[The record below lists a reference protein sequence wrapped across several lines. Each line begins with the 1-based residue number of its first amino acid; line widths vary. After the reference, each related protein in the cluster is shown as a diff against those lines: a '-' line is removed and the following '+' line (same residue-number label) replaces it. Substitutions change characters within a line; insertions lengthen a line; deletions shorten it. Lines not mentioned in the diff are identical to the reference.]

1 MNHIMVNKPE
11 IIMISLMSLTWNILK
26 MPMIWQVTQFLLRLH
41 LVTSCD
47 LTLLPKHLHNKG
59 CTVENAGNR
68 RPTLTIMSHSKHA
81 ESSGNSLIFHP
92 QKELMNDVEQW
103 KNHRTASVRAHHQK
117 KNRVENINQQ
127 RATQE
132 TIAKRKPSFELIYS
146 VIQRVITVPS

>member
-11 IIMISLMSLTWNILK
+11 IIMISLMSLTWNILE

-47 LTLLPKHLHNKG
+47 LTLLPKLCTTED
-59 CTVENAGNR
+59 CTVENAGNP

-92 QKELMNDVEQW
+92 EQELKNDVEQRQ
-103 KNHRTASVRAHHQK
+103 NHRTASVTAHHQK
-117 KNRVENINQQ
+117 KNRVEIRNQ
-127 RATQE
+127 
-132 TIAKRKPSFELIYS
+132 
-146 VIQRVITVPS
+146 

>member
-1 MNHIMVNKPE
+1 MVNKPE

-81 ESSGNSLIFHP
+81 ESSENSLIFHP
-92 QKELMNDVEQW
+92 EQELTNDVEQRQ
-103 KNHRTASVRAHHQK
+103 NHRTASVTAHHQK
-117 KNRVENINQQ
+117 ENRVEIRNQQ
-127 RATQE
+127 RISRNYCKGKA
-132 TIAKRKPSFELIYS
+132 
-146 VIQRVITVPS
+146 